1 MKDTP
6 AMKAVVLAAG
16 KGTRL
21 RPLTLEKP
29 KPLLDL
35 GGQPIL
41 ETIVRQLVY
50 FGFDDITVT
59 SNYLSDKIDA
69 YLPQLAAALPRKVTL
84 RHEPQPKL
92 MGTAGGLSNI
102 KGLADDG
109 PFLVMNGDLISTLDF
124 GAIMAYHREHSPALT
139 IGRYPAVQQIK
150 LGILDVDERGHV
162 TNYREKPEMTFP
174 VSMGVY
180 VYAPETLA
188 YVPPADW
195 LDLPD
200 LVMQLV
206 GEGKPVATF
215 PFDGY
220 WLDVGTHDDFE
231 RAARVLAEQRAMF
244 LPDGA

>member
-1 MKDTP
+1 
-6 AMKAVVLAAG
+6 MKAVVLAAG

-35 GGQPIL
+35 GGQPII
-41 ETIVRQLVY
+41 ETIVRQLVF

-59 SNYLSDKIDA
+59 SSYLSEKIEE
-69 YLPQLAAALPRKVTL
+69 YLPKLAAVLPKQITL
-84 RHEPQPKL
+84 RHEPQAKL
-92 MGTAGGLSNI
+92 MGTAGGLSSI
-102 KGLADDG
+102 AGLADDG
-109 PFLVMNGDLISTLDF
+109 PFLVMNGDLISTMDF
-124 GAIMAYHREHSPALT
+124 GAFMAYHRQHSPALT

-150 LGILDVDERGHV
+150 LGILDVDNDGNV

-180 VYAPETLA
+180 IYAPETLS
-188 YVPPADW
+188 YIPPAGW

-200 LVMQLV
+200 LVLRLIND
-206 GEGKPVATF
+206 GKQVATF
-215 PFDGY
+215 PFEGY

-231 RAARVLAEQRAMF
+231 RANKAIREQRTMF